1 MKKRKELRE
10 AIAKSANGI
19 KSNIYLGMVLE
30 ISEIFRK
37 ALDDKEYAE
46 LSELQY
52 RQRSIICSALDI
64 EDAERAA
71 KVSCFINAYTRK

>member
-37 ALDDKEYAE
+37 ALDGEEYAE
-46 LSELQY
+46 LSELQRSQRTVICDILGMTDAVEVSDIGTFICFY
-52 RQRSIICSALDI
+52 R
-64 EDAERAA
+64 
-71 KVSCFINAYTRK
+71 